1 MSLRRSSDAFDGPA
15 GTLATIAPQLLDFCP
30 CRTLVRL
37 TEVSKG
43 LKRDFSDIVIFAVVS
58 CVDLRDRSYEL
69 TSIAPLLKESLCVR
83 TLVRIAHTS
92 KSTHRGF
99 FAHCNFEAYLQE
111 PYHVSLGLDPIIG

>member
-1 MSLRRSSDAFDGPA
+1 MSIPRSSDAFEGPA
-15 GTLATIAPQLLDFCP
+15 RTLAIIAPQFLKFCC

-58 CVDLRDRSYEL
+58 WVDSRDRSYEL
-69 TSIAPLLKESLCVR
+69 TSIAPLLKESLCVG

-99 FAHCNFEAYLQE
+99 LAHCNFEAYLQE
-111 PYHVSLGLDPIIG
+111 PVYLCLELDPIIG